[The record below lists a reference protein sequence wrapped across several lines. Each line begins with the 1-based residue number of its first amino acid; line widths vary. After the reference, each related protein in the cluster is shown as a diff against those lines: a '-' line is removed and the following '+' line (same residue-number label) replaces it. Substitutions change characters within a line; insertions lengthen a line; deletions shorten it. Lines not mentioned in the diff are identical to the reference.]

1 MIKNKGT
8 EEFVSAIAEFPNGA
22 VREAFLRQVRL
33 LNGVTGLPRVHAEAS
48 RDGVRVQVRT
58 VASARR
64 GIGRLIEAYEGRVHA
79 EMHSPVANDGSF
91 RNHLDGAAVSR

>member
-1 MIKNKGT
+1 MNKNKAS
-8 EEFVSAIAEFPNGA
+8 EEIVSAIAQFPNGA

-33 LNGVTGLPRVHAEAS
+33 WNRVTGLPRVHAEAS

-64 GIGRLIEAYEGRVHA
+64 GIGRLIEAYEGRIHA
-79 EMHSPVANDGSF
+79 EIRSQGTNDGSF
-91 RNHLDGAAVSR
+91 HKHLDRAPVLS